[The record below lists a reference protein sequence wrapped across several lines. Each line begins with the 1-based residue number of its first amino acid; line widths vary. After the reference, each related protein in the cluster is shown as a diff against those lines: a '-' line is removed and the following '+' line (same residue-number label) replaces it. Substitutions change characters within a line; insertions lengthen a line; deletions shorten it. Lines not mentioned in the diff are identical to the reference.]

1 MVCGFEMNF
10 LSAFI
15 KSQVQKV
22 FSDAERIKEDL
33 LYLIHLGTRDNL
45 FEMIFFL
52 PSIYFEIRYV

>member
-1 MVCGFEMNF
+1 VNF